1 MIERERIE
9 RERLEMRRQRFVG
22 ESIYDRV
29 SREDR
34 ELKRRYQS
42 EATVTDQEEK
52 TEKSKASNEENKN

>member
-9 RERLEMRRQRFVG
+9 RERLDMRRERFVG

-42 EATVTDQEEK
+42 EATVTD
-52 TEKSKASNEENKN
+52 